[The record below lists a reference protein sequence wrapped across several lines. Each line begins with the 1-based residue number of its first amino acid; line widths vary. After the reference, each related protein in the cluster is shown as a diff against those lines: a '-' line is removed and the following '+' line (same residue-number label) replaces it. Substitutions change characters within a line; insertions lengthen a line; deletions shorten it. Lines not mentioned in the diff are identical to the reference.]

1 MKTQLRQ
8 ETSGAPEDS
17 AGILAK
23 RIERENRRRAE
34 RRRSI
39 VLVAS
44 LAVGGTLLLSVAGVA
59 MAVRSS
65 DTLGTDRAKDATVV
79 AVPTQVPSVAPQPAP
94 SEPTS
99 TAPADSPGAIASSEP
114 AKKPASKVKP
124 LSKPRKKPKASES
137 SQHYSIKIGDTGY
150 TPSVVKATSGSPIT
164 LTVGKGEGCAA
175 GFTLPSLGIEKDNS
189 EGPVTFSVGRLKPGT
204 YRFACAM
211 DMVEG
216 SLVVR

>member
-1 MKTQLRQ
+1 MRMQSRQ
-8 ETSGAPEDS
+8 VANSAPEDS
-17 AGILAK
+17 AGILS
-23 RIERENRRRAE
+23 RRMERENRRRAE

-44 LAVGGTLLLSVAGVA
+44 LALAGVLLLTIAGVA

-65 DTLGTDRAKDATVV
+65 DTPAADRAKDAGV
-79 AVPTQVPSVAPQPAP
+79 AAAPTQAPLVAPQPAP
-94 SEPTS
+94 SEPPP
-99 TAPADSPGAIASSEP
+99 TASAGSPGAVAPPEP
-114 AKKPASKVKP
+114 AKDPARKVKP

-137 SQHYSIKIGDTGY
+137 SQHYSIKIGGTGY
-150 TPSVVKATSGSPIT
+150 APSVVKATSGSPIT

-175 GFTLPSLGIEKDNS
+175 GFTIPSLGIEKDNS
-189 EGPVTFSVGRLKPGT
+189 QGPVTFSVGRLKPGT

-216 SLVVR
+216 NLVVR

>member
-65 DTLGTDRAKDATVV
+65 
-79 AVPTQVPSVAPQPAP
+79 PTQVPSVAPQPAP

-175 GFTLPSLGIEKDNS
+175 GFTLLSLGIEKDNS